1 MHLVGGRGPDGR
13 TVVAALGQE
22 TVVGT
27 CDALDSLGYCP
38 AMTRRPPPPRN
49 LPYSSGAVATGT
61 ATSSK
66 SNPT

>member
-1 MHLVGGRGPDGR
+1 MHLVGRRGPDGR

-38 AMTRRPPPPRN
+38 GDDPTPPLSLAAFRPYRS
-49 LPYSSGAVATGT
+49 LPAR
-61 ATSSK
+61 
-66 SNPT
+66 